1 MSIVL
6 LPLAAI
12 TTILYGA
19 LRSAGD
25 VTAPMAYSIATSVVV
40 LAPASLLFAETL
52 GGGVAGAFWALALA
66 EAVKAVL
73 LGWRWWRG
81 RWAELPR
88 VVDDADGAASDTT
101 AGA

>member
-1 MSIVL
+1 
-6 LPLAAI
+6 
-12 TTILYGA
+12 
-19 LRSAGD
+19 
-25 VTAPMAYSIATSVVV
+25 
-40 LAPASLLFAETL
+40 
-52 GGGVAGAFWALALA
+52 LALA